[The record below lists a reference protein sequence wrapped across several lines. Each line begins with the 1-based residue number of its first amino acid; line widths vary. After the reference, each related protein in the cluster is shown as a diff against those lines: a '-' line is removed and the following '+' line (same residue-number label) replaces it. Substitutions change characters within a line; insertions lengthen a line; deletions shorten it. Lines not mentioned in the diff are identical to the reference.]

1 MKREEREELKLQLDV
16 LAGVTAEL
24 DDDNLHVL
32 DSVENIFFKLK
43 PYAQDFKE
51 VENELNDGCD
61 LVRKIIEDHDSFD
74 DEYEKLCSLV
84 DKIQRKLENRIHES
98 EFSDNDVHEEI
109 SGVVPEIEP
118 LKEAA
123 PPETYLSE
131 AASNDSQTATTA
143 EDANEFE
150 TQLEVLE
157 SLVKEIKA
165 FDKHVVEV
173 ISDLFLKVS
182 VIETIPHE
190 FKDIA
195 AEGIKTARGIISGEV
210 TFNDGKQAL
219 YRNVC
224 GLRGKAPAASI
235 ASEVKTPEKKLAES
249 ASDLDGFDAIFS
261 AFLQQHSTSLE
272 ELEEHILSLE
282 KGSSDAHGE
291 IKRYLHT
298 LKGECGVLGLTN
310 LQTFV
315 HNLESC
321 IMDLK
326 FLLADNDRIS
336 ALLSIK
342 DFINEHMQELAQ
354 DANAPMDEI
363 SASELLEALE
373 FKPENTLP
381 IPSGKA
387 VTRSSAP
394 QPPPQPTT
402 TITPPPQMKAVS
414 VSIDTD
420 NPELMD
426 FITETNEY
434 LSEAEIAM
442 MNLEREPDN
451 MDYLNEVFRIF
462 HNVKGIAGFLNLKD
476 VQELSHNA
484 ESLLDLARDGLI
496 PFTGEYSTA
505 AFESLDML
513 KEMVEGINNALSGE
527 AYFIPDGYS
536 DLVSDLKILC
546 TQKSDEKVVP
556 RKSKASSSMSVEDLL
571 KEAGYVEEDDD
582 DDKTETSSVL
592 EEVVATKRIM
602 SGVDRK
608 SKMEG
613 MVKITTARL
622 DTLIDAVGELVIANA
637 MVVQEPEIRD
647 TKNPRL
653 NRNLSL
659 LGKITRELQE
669 LAMSMRMVS
678 LHSTFHKMARVARDL
693 SMKSGV
699 PVDFIISGEDTELD
713 RNVVEEIGS
722 PLVHMVRNAVDH
734 GIEST
739 EDRKKAGKT
748 EKGKVYL
755 KAYHEGGNV
764 VIEIED
770 DGKGL
775 DKAAILEKAARQ
787 GLITGDGSDL
797 SDKEIYAMIFHA
809 GFSTA
814 KKVTDVS
821 GRGVGMDVVKKSI
834 EKLRGRVDIDSTLG
848 KGSKFTIRLP
858 LTLAIIDG
866 MVVTVGDKRYII
878 PTITINESI
887 RPVNGQ
893 VKTAIEKGEMLNLR
907 NELLPLFR
915 LYKLFEHN
923 GAKTD
928 PEDALLVI
936 ISGDGKKCALMVD
949 ELVGQQQVV
958 IKSLGQTFDNVKGIS
973 GGAIMGDGKV
983 ALILDTAGLVRL
995 AHSI

>member
-24 DDDNLHVL
+24 DEDSLHVL
-32 DSVENIFFKLK
+32 KVVCNIFEKIR
-43 PYAQDFKE
+43 PYSNNVSE
-51 VENELNDGCD
+51 VDKDLLDGIS
-61 LVRKIIEDHDSFD
+61 LSEHIINNPDSFD
-74 DEYEKLCSLV
+74 DEYEKLCAIV
-84 DKIQRKLENRIHES
+84 DRVQRKLEAHMHAMEVSDMES
-98 EFSDNDVHEEI
+98 ADVSPESAPRVEAI
-109 SGVVPEIEP
+109 AEVDTTTNNNVV
-118 LKEAA
+118 
-123 PPETYLSE
+123 ETAGGATERPMSVE
-131 AASNDSQTATTA
+131 DS
-143 EDANEFE
+143 NEFE

-157 SLVKEIKA
+157 SLVKEIKTL
-165 FDKHVVEV
+165 DRHVIKV
-173 ISDLFLKVS
+173 IGDIFLKIEM
-182 VIETIPHE
+182 IETLSASY
-190 FKDIA
+190 KDIA
-195 AEGIKTARGIISGEV
+195 SEGIKISGNILSEEIP
-210 TFNDGKQAL
+210 FNDGKQEL
-219 YRNVC
+219 YRRVC
-224 GLRGKAPAASI
+224 VLRGKTPGIVVAPERKVEKPRPAET
-235 ASEVKTPEKKLAES
+235 ASE
-249 ASDLDGFDAIFS
+249 LDGFDAIFS
-261 AFLQQHSTSLE
+261 AFLQQHATSLE
-272 ELEEHILSLE
+272 ELEEHIMALE
-282 KGSSDAHGE
+282 KGSTEAHGE

-298 LKGECGVLGLTN
+298 LKGECGVLGLTK
-310 LQTFV
+310 LQTFI

-321 IMDLK
+321 IMDLN

-354 DANAPMDEI
+354 DGNSPMDEI

-373 FKPENTLP
+373 FKPENILP

-387 VTRSSAP
+387 VTRPVAP
-394 QPPPQPTT
+394 PPPPQTTVPVPTAT
-402 TITPPPQMKAVS
+402 QVKAVS
-414 VSIDTD
+414 VSLDTE

-527 AYFIPDGYS
+527 PYYIPDGYS

-546 TQKSDEKVVP
+546 SRRSEEGAAP
-556 RKSKASSSMSVEDLL
+556 RKTKTSSSMSVEDLL
-571 KEAGYVEEDDD
+571 KEAGFVEEEEEDDE
-582 DDKTETSSVL
+582 KTDA
-592 EEVVATKRIM
+592 VAIAASAASKRM
-602 SGVDRK
+602 MGVDRK

-613 MVKITTARL
+613 VVKITTARL

-637 MVVQEPEIRD
+637 MVVQEPEIRE

-699 PVDFIISGEDTELD
+699 PVDFIIAGEDTELD

-739 EDRKKAGKT
+739 EDRLKAGKS
-748 EKGKVYL
+748 EKGKVFL
-755 KAYHEGGNV
+755 RAYHEGGNV

-775 DKAAILEKAARQ
+775 DKEAILEKAIKQ
-787 GLITGDGSDL
+787 NLITGDGSDM
-797 SDKEIYAMIFHA
+797 SDKEIFALIFHA

-834 EKLRGRVDIDSTLG
+834 EKLRGRVDIDSRLG

-893 VKTAIEKGEMLNLR
+893 VKTAIGKGEMLNLR

-915 LYKLFEHN
+915 LYNLFEHN

-928 PEDALLVI
+928 PEEALLVI

-958 IKSLGQTFDNVKGIS
+958 IKSLGHTFDNVRGIS

-983 ALILDTAGLVRL
+983 ALILDTSGLVRL